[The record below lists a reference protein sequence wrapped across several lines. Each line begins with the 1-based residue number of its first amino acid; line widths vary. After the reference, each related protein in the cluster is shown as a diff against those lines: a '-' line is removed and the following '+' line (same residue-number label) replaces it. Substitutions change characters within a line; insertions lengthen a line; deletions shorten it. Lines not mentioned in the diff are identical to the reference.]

1 MKLVLWKGMAKGT
14 GEDLPLR
21 PFTTLAEAEAY
32 VDGVTDLL
40 YMGSEKPNVNWDKV
54 RKDFVII
61 DETLMTPE
69 DIENGE
75 EAA

>member
-21 PFTTLAEAEAY
+21 PFNTSAEAEAY

-40 YMGSEKPNVNWDKV
+40 FMGSEKPNVDWDV
-54 RKDFVII
+54 IRKDFTIV
-61 DETLMTPE
+61 DETLLAPE
-69 DIENGE
+69 DLKKG
-75 EAA
+75 